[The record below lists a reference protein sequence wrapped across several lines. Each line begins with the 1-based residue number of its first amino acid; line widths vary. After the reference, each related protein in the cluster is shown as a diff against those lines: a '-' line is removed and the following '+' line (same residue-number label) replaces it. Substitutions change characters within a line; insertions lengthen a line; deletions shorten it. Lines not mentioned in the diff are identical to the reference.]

1 MDLLLDRQTHDLV
14 IDPYDLQLVSGID
27 LIRQRLKQRL
37 LTIRGEWFLNQEIG
51 LPWFNEI
58 NAKGTPEGR
67 IRALLIEEITETE
80 GVLSLETFQ
89 LDYNSRTRTMLVQ
102 FEVTATPGRID
113 MELTL

>member
-1 MDLLLDRQTHDLV
+1 MDLLLNQKTHDLV
-14 IDPYDLQLVSGID
+14 IDSFDLVLVDGLD

-37 LTIRGEWFLNQEIG
+37 LTVRGEWFLNEEIG
-51 LPWFNEI
+51 LPWFAEI

-80 GVLSLETFQ
+80 GVLSLDRFE
-89 LDYNSRTRTMLVQ
+89 LDYNARTRTMLVQ
-102 FEVTATPGRID
+102 FEVTATAGRVD